1 MNGLYV
7 FNRIISESRNAERII
22 KEETDMVKKVLAGL
36 LAAAL
41 ILPVGTAGA
50 LAATR
55 GQGRYFVDEDGDGV
69 CDNYGRCGGGGY
81 RRGGCGQGRYF
92 EDQDGDGICDHY
104 AEGNCPQNGT
114 GWRRSSTNTPVKAS
128 QTKVSIRKG
137 KTYRLKTKQ
146 IKKLSGSSN
155 VSYESSNPKVAAV
168 TKKGVIRAKKKGK
181 CTVYAYAGN
190 EICRKVKVTVS
201 K

>member
-36 LAAAL
+36 LAVAL

-55 GQGRYFVDEDGDGV
+55 
-69 CDNYGRCGGGGY
+69 
-81 RRGGCGQGRYF
+81 GQGRYF

-137 KTYRLKTKQ
+137 KTYRLKT
-146 IKKLSGSSN
+146 LSGSSN

>member
-1 MNGLYV
+1 
-7 FNRIISESRNAERII
+7 
-22 KEETDMVKKVLAGL
+22 MVKKVLAGL
-36 LAAAL
+36 LAVTL
-41 ILPVGTAGA
+41 LLPVGSAGS

-55 GQGRYFVDEDGDGV
+55 GQGQGRYFVDEDGDGI
-69 CDNYGRCGGGGY
+69 CDNYGKYGRGRGNRG
-81 RRGGCGQGRYF
+81 GGCGQGRNF
-92 EDQDGDGICDHY
+92 VDEDGDGICDNY

-137 KTYRLKTKQ
+137 KTYRLKTNTKQ
-146 IKKLSGSSN
+146 IKKLSGSSK

>member
-1 MNGLYV
+1 
-7 FNRIISESRNAERII
+7 
-22 KEETDMVKKVLAGL
+22 MVKKVLAGL
-36 LAAAL
+36 LAVAL

-55 GQGRYFVDEDGDGV
+55 
-69 CDNYGRCGGGGY
+69 
-81 RRGGCGQGRYF
+81 GQGRYF

-137 KTYRLKTKQ
+137 KTYRLKT
-146 IKKLSGSSN
+146 LSGSSN

>member
-36 LAAAL
+36 LAVAL

-55 GQGRYFVDEDGDGV
+55 
-69 CDNYGRCGGGGY
+69 
-81 RRGGCGQGRYF
+81 GQGRYF

-137 KTYRLKTKQ
+137 KTYRLKTNTKQ

-190 EICRKVKVTVS
+190 AICKKVKVTVS

>member
-1 MNGLYV
+1 
-7 FNRIISESRNAERII
+7 
-22 KEETDMVKKVLAGL
+22 MVKKVLAGL
-36 LAAAL
+36 LAAA
-41 ILPVGTAGA
+41 LPVGTAGA

-137 KTYRLKTKQ
+137 KTYRLKTNTKQ

>member
-1 MNGLYV
+1 MYV

-55 GQGRYFVDEDGDGV
+55 GQGQGRYFVDEDGDGI
-69 CDNYGRCGGGGY
+69 CDN
-81 RRGGCGQGRYF
+81 
-92 EDQDGDGICDHY
+92 Y

-114 GWRRSSTNTPVKAS
+114 GWRRSSTNSRVKAS

-137 KTYRLKTKQ
+137 KTYRLKTNTKQ
-146 IKKLSGSSN
+146 IKKLSGSSK
-155 VSYESSNPKVAAV
+155 VYYESSNPKVAAV

-190 EICRKVKVTVS
+190 AICKKVKVTVS

>member
-36 LAAAL
+36 LAVAL

-55 GQGRYFVDEDGDGV
+55 GQGRYF
-69 CDNYGRCGGGGY
+69 
-81 RRGGCGQGRYF
+81 
-92 EDQDGDGICDHY
+92 
-104 AEGNCPQNGT
+104 EGNCPQNGT

-137 KTYRLKTKQ
+137 KTYRLKTNTKQ